1 MKDGAHTHHDHSG
14 GSGIWLAVVIGLV
27 LVASSGA
34 IASALA
40 ELVRL
45 LVIVLAVTAGL
56 AITTGLVVMI
66 RRRPRRQRPRI
77 AARASILVP
86 SPDQSRPEIA
96 VLRAELASL
105 RRQVAT
111 LTAPADLS
119 SLDGLLPEADPLAL
133 EAGRPGRDD
142 S

>member
-14 GSGIWLAVVIGLV
+14 GSGLWLAVVIGLV
-27 LVASSGA
+27 LAASSGA
-34 IASALA
+34 IASAVS
-40 ELVRL
+40 ELVHL
-45 LVIVLAVTAGL
+45 LVMVLAVTAGL

-66 RRRPRRQRPRI
+66 RHRRPRQRI
-77 AARASILVP
+77 VARSSVP
-86 SPDQSRPEIA
+86 VPAPDQSRPEIA

-105 RRQVAT
+105 RRQVAAV
-111 LTAPADLS
+111 TAPADLS
-119 SLDGLLPEADPLAL
+119 SLDSWLPESDPLAV